1 MKRIK
6 LAFLIISLIIF
17 ATFSISVTSTSD
29 LIEIQQT
36 QTSTIPQK
44 IIKQDENQQSLF
56 DAEITF
62 YILTGEGCG
71 CIPIPGAVI
80 TAAGGEG
87 NASGITDEDGKCV
100 LTLVILGEYEVWIE
114 ADGYRTIN
122 FEFNVIDDQTFT
134 FHLSEKEVSIPHQNT
149 FFERFPNAFPIMRQ
163 ILGL

>member
-1 MKRIK
+1 MIDKKNI
-6 LAFLIISLIIF
+6 AVFMIFLML
-17 ATFSISVTSTSD
+17 TSTVVG
-29 LIEIQQT
+29 LIANAE
-36 QTSTIPQK
+36 
-44 IIKQDENQQSLF
+44 IIKENQKEYEPLLF

-114 ADGYRTIN
+114 ADDYRTIN

-134 FHLSEKEVSIPHQNT
+134 FHLSEKEVNIPHGNT
-149 FFERFPNAFPIMRQ
+149 FFERFPNASPILRQ